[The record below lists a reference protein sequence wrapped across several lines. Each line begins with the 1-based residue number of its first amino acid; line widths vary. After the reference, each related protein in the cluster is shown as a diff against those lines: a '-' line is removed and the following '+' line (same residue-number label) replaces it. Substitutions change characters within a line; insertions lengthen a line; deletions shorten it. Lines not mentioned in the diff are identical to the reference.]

1 MKLKRIKNKLSAWP
15 GNGGAFILTALLS
28 SSVSAAQA
36 GARAQG
42 PSIPSPQQLLIIAV
56 FGVAGLA
63 VAAFLIAL
71 LVKAFKKNKKPA
83 DAE

>member
-1 MKLKRIKNKLSAWP
+1 MKWKHTKNRRSAWP
-15 GNGGAFILTALLS
+15 GKGGAVLAALLF
-28 SSVSAAQA
+28 SSVCAAQT
-36 GARAQG
+36 GAQAQG

-71 LVKAFKKNKKPA
+71 LVKAFKKTRKPA
-83 DAE
+83 AGE